1 MARPPE
7 RCRSLPLTSRQ
18 AASWNTAQAS
28 LGHAADAPC
37 EDRWDLIDYLRAHN
51 TGEFVRTAGR
61 GLQPLRIPGF
71 SVACADCRTLDLD
84 DLRGHVLRLVMSP
97 GNKPILAS
105 AEASRQLTTVIMP
118 AISTGGAGEVGC
130 VAQHEAREAFAI
142 LLGTTPDALAGT
154 QLLIDPND
162 WLRARWHPGEPG
174 GWATPEL
181 LSARIRALAEHSLPP
196 S

>member
-1 MARPPE
+1 
-7 RCRSLPLTSRQ
+7 
-18 AASWNTAQAS
+18 
-28 LGHAADAPC
+28 
-37 EDRWDLIDYLRAHN
+37 
-51 TGEFVRTAGR
+51 
-61 GLQPLRIPGF
+61 
-71 SVACADCRTLDLD
+71 
-84 DLRGHVLRLVMSP
+84 MSP